1 MQLSMRLND
10 DRERWIEHVKELTGE
25 STNSGA
31 IDVALQH
38 YIADHRNKQ
47 QVADELPTDVLDDL
61 HTPFLPIRRTTD
73 VGHESE

>member
-1 MQLSMRLND
+1 MTD
-10 DRERWIEHVKELTGE
+10 DRERWMKTVKDLTGE
-25 STNSGA
+25 NTKSGE

>member
-1 MQLSMRLND
+1 MTD
-10 DRERWIEHVKELTGE
+10 DRERWMKTVKDLTGE
-25 STNSGA
+25 NTKSGA

-47 QVADELPTDVLDDL
+47 QVAGQLESDVIEDL

-73 VGHESE
+73 VGHQSE

>member
-1 MQLSMRLND
+1 MNA
-10 DRERWIEHVKELTGE
+10 DRERWIETVQELSEE
-25 STNSGA
+25 STKSGA

-47 QVADELPTDVLDDL
+47 QVAGQLESDVIEDL
-61 HTPFLPIRRTTD
+61 HTPFLPIERTTD